1 MWPHS
6 LLVTG
11 NNNENDAHGSVHV
24 LITFEKEKQRTKYYS
39 VCTKSQRNK
48 GPWYFKEC
56 KAIGFYNE
64 VQGREGLMFLTAL
77 RANRHHFIGEEIETY
92 RLNYLPQITQLVKGI
107 AVI

>member
-64 VQGREGLMFLTAL
+64 VQGREWW
-77 RANRHHFIGEEIETY
+77 
-92 RLNYLPQITQLVKGI
+92 QLKLKSWQEPDLKDHILQLQDRFCVKEF
-107 AVI
+107 

>member
-1 MWPHS
+1 MWPRS

-11 NNNENDAHGSVHV
+11 NNNENEAHGSVHV
-24 LITFEKEKQRTKYYS
+24 LITFEKEKQRTKYHN

-64 VQGREGLMFLTAL
+64 VQGREWWQLKLKSWQEPDL
-77 RANRHHFIGEEIETY
+77 KDHILQLQDHFC
-92 RLNYLPQITQLVKGI
+92 VKEF
-107 AVI
+107 